1 VHIALAPISSDWLR
15 YYSDFTKP
23 RANELMSSELAMSP
37 PNAQRKLIISSRCSQ
52 TIYTQR
58 IHLARMARDNG
69 WQVVVAG
76 DSSPGDFPALL
87 RAEGFKFFEIPVNQ
101 KSLNPVS
108 LFRLTRQYFRL
119 FRQEK
124 PAVFHAF
131 TIKPFIA
138 GLLAARLSKVPV
150 RIATVPGLGH
160 VFLSSSALVR
170 VLSIMLLRVAASCAH
185 RVFFYNE
192 ADRDEYVRRG
202 IVRMRKTA
210 MIAGSGIDTAR
221 FPVAPW
227 PAASEVFS
235 VVYIGRMLRE
245 KGISELLEA
254 AKRLH
259 QANALVKITLVGDI
273 DPNNPSSLSRD
284 EIDAAVQSKI
294 IEWYGFTTDIRP
306 HIAKAHAVILPS
318 HREGIPLALLEGG
331 AMGRALIATD
341 VPGCREAIINGVTG
355 LLTPLGDVEALV
367 NAIAAFIKNPETAR
381 TMGQAAHR
389 YIVQQFDTKIVNSN
403 IISDYALFDHN
414 RKESIELI

>member
-1 VHIALAPISSDWLR
+1 MMTSKTDMKSATGR
-15 YYSDFTKP
+15 
-23 RANELMSSELAMSP
+23 
-37 PNAQRKLIISSRCSQ
+37 RKLLISGRCAE

-58 IHLARMARDNG
+58 IHLARMALENG

-76 DSSPGDFPALL
+76 DKSHGDFPSLL
-87 RAEGFKFFEIPVNQ
+87 QAEGIPFCAIAVDQ

-108 LFRLTRQYFRL
+108 LLRLASQYIRL
-119 FRQEK
+119 FRQER
-124 PAVFHAF
+124 PSVFHAF

-138 GLLAARLSKVPV
+138 GLIAARVSKVPV
-150 RIATVPGLGH
+150 RIATVTGLGH

-170 VLSIMLLRVAASCAH
+170 TMSITLLRIAASCAH

-202 IVRMRKTA
+202 IVRMRKTG

-235 VVYIGRMLRE
+235 VLYIGRMLRE
-245 KGISELLEA
+245 KGVPELLEA
-254 AKRLH
+254 AKQLN
-259 QANALVKITLVGDI
+259 QAGVPVKINLVGDI
-273 DPNNPSSLSRD
+273 DPNNPSSISRAD
-284 EIDAAVQSKI
+284 MNAAVQSGLVD
-294 IEWYGFTTDIRP
+294 WHGFATDIRP
-306 HIAKAHAVILPS
+306 YVAKAHAIILPS

-341 VPGCREAIINGVTG
+341 VPGCREAVINGVTG

-367 NAIAAFIKNPETAR
+367 NAIAILAQSPETAKA
-381 TMGQAAHR
+381 MGQAAR
-389 YIVQQFDTKIVNSN
+389 QDVLARFDTQIVNTTVIN
-403 IISDYALFDHN
+403 AYETLMAKRLW
-414 RKESIELI
+414 